1 MFFGTTAVIGIKAKQ
16 RERERETKKNNKGGC
31 RGGGGKF
38 FFFKDC
44 FRTGEEEDGKGG
56 GRWSAVEVGQVREAG
71 WLGGWAEFRLYRL
84 VASATLPPA
93 NQVRDKHE
101 DDKEAECHAH
111 GDGHQK
117 AQIRVQEAFVG

>member
-1 MFFGTTAVIGIKAKQ
+1 M
-16 RERERETKKNNKGGC
+16 EEEEC
-31 RGGGGKF
+31 CGGG
-38 FFFKDC
+38 
-44 FRTGEEEDGKGG
+44 TGAR
-56 GRWSAVEVGQVREAG
+56 GRR
-71 WLGGWAEFRLYRL
+71 LGGWAEFRLYRL

-117 AQIRVQEAFVG
+117 AQIRVQEALVG

>member
-16 RERERETKKNNKGGC
+16 RERESERQRKIIKVGVE
-31 RGGGGKF
+31 GGGQVFLFQGLF
-38 FFFKDC
+38 QD
-44 FRTGEEEDGKGG
+44 RRDGKGG
-56 GRWSAVEVGQVREAG
+56 GRWSAVGVGQVREAG
-71 WLGGWAEFRLYRL
+71 GLGGWAEFRLYRL